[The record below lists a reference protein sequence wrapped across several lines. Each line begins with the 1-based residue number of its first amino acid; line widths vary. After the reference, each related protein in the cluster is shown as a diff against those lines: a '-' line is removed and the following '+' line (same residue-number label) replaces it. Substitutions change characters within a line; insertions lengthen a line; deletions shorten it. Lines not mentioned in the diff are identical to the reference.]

1 MAPPVADYVPM
12 FKAPPQTKIN
22 LGRMLFHPSST
33 LQTLVEFMPNQRLTK
48 TLCIFTSFF
57 TFKKTVTSKIKRY
70 RRWNSG
76 LIQTYKQ
83 TGGKSKR
90 KNMAH
95 TQELEDMINVDTKEF
110 DFQQPAT
117 GVWIYSC

>member
-22 LGRMLFHPSST
+22 VGRMLFHPSST
-33 LQTLVEFMPNQRLTK
+33 LQTLVDFMPSQRLTK
-48 TLCIFTSFF
+48 TFCFF

-83 TGGKSKR
+83 TEGKSKR
-90 KNMAH
+90 KNMAD
-95 TQELEDMINVDTKEF
+95 TQVRRHD
-110 DFQQPAT
+110 
-117 GVWIYSC
+117 

>member
-33 LQTLVEFMPNQRLTK
+33 LQTLVEFMPSQRLTK

-57 TFKKTVTSKIKRY
+57 TFKK
-70 RRWNSG
+70 NCHFQN
-76 LIQTYKQ
+76 QTL
-83 TGGKSKR
+83 
-90 KNMAH
+90 
-95 TQELEDMINVDTKEF
+95 QEVKLRVN
-110 DFQQPAT
+110 PNL
-117 GVWIYSC
+117 